1 MIENSNIKMEEFKL
15 GELKNRKRIG
25 MALDNE
31 SVERLNTLSQQTG
44 VTKSRL
50 IDWAIFMLLDRYE
63 KGENLKPENYFDSV
77 EKDEL

>member
-1 MIENSNIKMEEFKL
+1 L

-31 SVERLNTLSQQTG
+31 SVERLNKLSQQTG

-63 KGENLKPENYFDSV
+63 KGESLKPENYSDSV
-77 EKDEL
+77 EKD

>member
-1 MIENSNIKMEEFKL
+1 M

-31 SVERLNTLSQQTG
+31 SVERLNKLSQQTG

-50 IDWAIFMLLDRYE
+50 IDWAIFILLDRYE

-77 EKDEL
+77 EKD

>member
-1 MIENSNIKMEEFKL
+1 M

-31 SVERLNTLSQQTG
+31 SVERLNKLSQQTG

-63 KGENLKPENYFDSV
+63 KGESLKPENYSDSV
-77 EKDEL
+77 EKD

>member
-1 MIENSNIKMEEFKL
+1 M

-25 MALDNE
+25 MALDKE

-50 IDWAIFMLLDRYE
+50 IDWAIFMLSDRYT
-63 KGENLKPENYFDSV
+63 KGESLKPENYSDSV
-77 EKDEL
+77 EKN

>member
-1 MIENSNIKMEEFKL
+1 M

-31 SVERLNTLSQQTG
+31 SIERLNKLSQQTG

-63 KGENLKPENYFDSV
+63 KGESLKPENYSDSV
-77 EKDEL
+77 EKD

>member
-1 MIENSNIKMEEFKL
+1 M

-31 SVERLNTLSQQTG
+31 SIERLNLLSQKTG

-63 KGENLKPENYFDSV
+63 KGEHLKPENYSDSI
-77 EKDEL
+77 EKN

>member
-1 MIENSNIKMEEFKL
+1 M

>member
-1 MIENSNIKMEEFKL
+1 MEEFKL

-31 SVERLNTLSQQTG
+31 SVERLNKLSQQTG

-50 IDWAIFMLLDRYE
+50 IDWAIFILLDRYE
-63 KGENLKPENYFDSV
+63 KGDSLKPENYSDSV
-77 EKDEL
+77 EKD